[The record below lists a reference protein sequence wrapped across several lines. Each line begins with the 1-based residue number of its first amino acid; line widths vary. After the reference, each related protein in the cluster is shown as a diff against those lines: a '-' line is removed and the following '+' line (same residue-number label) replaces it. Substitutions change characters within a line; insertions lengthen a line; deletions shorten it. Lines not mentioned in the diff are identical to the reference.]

1 MTSSKVIEKNQLFS
15 TLDTTSRKLYINTD
29 LNCIISD
36 TVGFVNKLPPILVA
50 AFRTTLEES
59 INSQLLLHISDISSP
74 YLIQQ
79 IIIVN
84 KQLTELG
91 IGDKPKILVLN
102 KKDLISEN
110 EYEPIDNNLYKKI
123 NQTGIKYEDI
133 ILASAQ
139 ENWGIKEIKSSI
151 HQHFN

>member
-1 MTSSKVIEKNQLFS
+1 MLRI
-15 TLDTTSRKLYINTD
+15 SRLTD
-29 LNCIISD
+29 YG
-36 TVGFVNKLPPILVA
+36 TVVLVA
-50 AFRTTLEES
+50 MLS
-59 INSQLLLHISDISSP
+59 
-74 YLIQQ
+74 
-79 IIIVN
+79 
-84 KQLTELG
+84 
-91 IGDKPKILVLN
+91 N

>member
-15 TLDTTSRKLYINTD
+15 TLDTTSRKLFINTD

-74 YLIQQ
+74 YLIEQ

-84 KQLTELG
+84 KQLNELE

-102 KKDLISEN
+102 KKDLICT
-110 EYEPIDNNLYKKI
+110 K
-123 NQTGIKYEDI
+123 
-133 ILASAQ
+133 
-139 ENWGIKEIKSSI
+139 
-151 HQHFN
+151 